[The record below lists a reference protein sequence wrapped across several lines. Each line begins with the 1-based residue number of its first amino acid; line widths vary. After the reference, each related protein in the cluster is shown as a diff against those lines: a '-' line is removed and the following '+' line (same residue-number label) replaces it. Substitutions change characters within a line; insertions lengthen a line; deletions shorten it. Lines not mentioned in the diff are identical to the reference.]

1 VGWFLAV
8 FDLLDLLGFVGGE
21 QTRSARF
28 DGDYAAVLLM
38 GPGLVNG
45 QSRQRETD
53 KNDDDFLVEHDG
65 SFVVN

>member
-8 FDLLDLLGFVGGE
+8 FDLLDLLRFVGVE

-28 DGDYAAVLLM
+28 DGDYAAMLLM

-45 QSRQRETD
+45 ESRQRKTD
-53 KNDDDFLVEHDG
+53 KNDDDFQVEHDG